1 MIPTQLS
8 MGLTPSLSQQFSQT
22 ANDMLNRQR
31 EVPNIVTFSQALDK
45 LLGGGVHPSC
55 LTEFCGIPGIG
66 KTQVGMQLAL
76 DVQIP
81 KVFGGVGG
89 SAIYIDTE
97 GSFMITRIKQMAEGV
112 LAHLQELCT
121 NPATPQAK
129 KEAAAGL
136 SVDSFLNNI
145 HYYRVHDCIEQLA
158 LVHVLPSFIREQE
171 KSTGTPVR
179 LIVLD
184 SVAFHFRH
192 DFTDMAHR
200 ARLLQSFAQALQS
213 MAAEFKLAVCVIN
226 QVTTKFK
233 QNGQPFLAPALGDS
247 WAHAVTHRIVLYME
261 AEQRLAFLY
270 KSPSQANEI
279 APFRICGRGVRDIGK
294 KRPRQEGQ

>member
-1 MIPTQLS
+1 MSTFDCLAIAPSVKQKLIKAGFREICELRSIPPTQLAREVGISPAVAVEVLEAVNANEPSQTQGSQPNESMIPTQLS

-112 LAHLQELCT
+112 LAHLQVRT
-121 NPATPQAK
+121 HGRHSPRKTSQ
-129 KEAAAGL
+129 
-136 SVDSFLNNI
+136 
-145 HYYRVHDCIEQLA
+145 QLA
-158 LVHVLPSFIREQE
+158 NATIQ
-171 KSTGTPVR
+171 
-179 LIVLD
+179 
-184 SVAFHFRH
+184 
-192 DFTDMAHR
+192 
-200 ARLLQSFAQALQS
+200 
-213 MAAEFKLAVCVIN
+213 
-226 QVTTKFK
+226 
-233 QNGQPFLAPALGDS
+233 
-247 WAHAVTHRIVLYME
+247 HRISTM
-261 AEQRLAFLY
+261 
-270 KSPSQANEI
+270 SQFHEGLNL
-279 APFRICGRGVRDIGK
+279 RG
-294 KRPRQEGQ
+294 